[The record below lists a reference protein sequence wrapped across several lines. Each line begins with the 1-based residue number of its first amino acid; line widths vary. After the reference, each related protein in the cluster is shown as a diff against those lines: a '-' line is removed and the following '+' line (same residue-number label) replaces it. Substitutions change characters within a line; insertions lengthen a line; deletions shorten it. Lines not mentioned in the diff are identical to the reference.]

1 MPTALLPL
9 NKPMLFNKMKKLC
22 EMQLSMSVKHFR
34 TLRPL
39 IPIHSVVAVHLT
51 GARPYSN
58 LTMDAKNKNFL
69 SEKETIIKLL
79 YNIGSRNEVE
89 QYLTHFSSVESHQF
103 AVIKVGGAVLTDH
116 LETLASALTFL
127 NRVGLYPI
135 VVHGAGPQLNTLL
148 QEAGITPQY
157 EDGIRITCPKT
168 LEIARKVFQAEN
180 LKLVDALES
189 LGTRCRPINTG
200 VFSAVHLDKEKYNLV
215 GKITSV
221 NKELIESSIDAG
233 SFRLKQALCLF

>member
-1 MPTALLPL
+1 
-9 NKPMLFNKMKKLC
+9 MLFKKMKKLC

-58 LTMDAKNKNFL
+58 LTIDAKNKNFL

-233 SFRLKQALCLF
+233 SFRLTQALCLF